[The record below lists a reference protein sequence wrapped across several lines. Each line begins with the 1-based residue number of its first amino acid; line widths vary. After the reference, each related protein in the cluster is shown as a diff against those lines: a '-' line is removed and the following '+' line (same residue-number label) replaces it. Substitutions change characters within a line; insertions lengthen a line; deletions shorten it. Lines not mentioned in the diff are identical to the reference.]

1 MDGQLTLSLDEGSGT
16 PEDSHAIFTLPN
28 LVTMVRLALIPV
40 FVWLLFGAHETIWAA
55 SVLAFVGITDWVDGQ
70 LARRLNQVSE
80 LGKILDPVADRIL
93 MITAVIST
101 AVVGAVP
108 WWFAGLSLA
117 REVLISAATI
127 MLAALGAKRIDV
139 VFVGKAGT
147 FALMVSYPLFLLGHG
162 TTSWQAWVRVLAW
175 IIGLIGLTL
184 SWAALI
190 RYVGPAREALR
201 SGRARET
208 TT

>member
-1 MDGQLTLSLDEGSGT
+1 VDGRLTLSEPEGPPAEEGS
-16 PEDSHAIFTLPN
+16 SAILTLPN
-28 LVTMVRLALIPV
+28 VVTLVRLALIPV
-40 FVWLLFGAHETIWAA
+40 FVWLLFGAHKTIAAA

-70 LARRLNQVSE
+70 LARRLHQVSE
-80 LGKILDPVADRIL
+80 LGKILDPVADRVL

-117 REVLISAATI
+117 REVLISAATLL
-127 MLAALGAKRIDV
+127 LAGLGAKRIDV
-139 VFVGKAGT
+139 LFVGKAGT

-175 IIGLIGLTL
+175 AIGLVGLVL
-184 SWAALI
+184 SWVALAS
-190 RYVGPAREALR
+190 YVGPARAAL
-201 SGRARET
+201 SAGRQRKGST
-208 TT
+208 